1 MLRAQWV
8 QRVCRQQALAASK
21 RASNTEGTL
30 ESADD
35 GGRSMA
41 IASDTAALSA
51 ALADPVN
58 LSSQRLPFGETSSV
72 VRSVAES
79 TEDVACAAIA
89 QALKRIVTDSVWVVC
104 QPYVVCQVYTDTEC
118 LRSGEFFF
126 AL

>member
-1 MLRAQWV
+1 
-8 QRVCRQQALAASK
+8 VCRQQAVAASK
-21 RASNTEGTL
+21 RVSNTEGTL

-79 TEDVACAAIA
+79 VNRGRCVRCDRAIA
-89 QALKRIVTDSVWVVC
+89 LPIMANSDRFTLGCMPAVRRMPGV
-104 QPYVVCQVYTDTEC
+104 
-118 LRSGEFFF
+118 R
-126 AL
+126 